1 VTPDERLE
9 QAIGDWLVQKENEPA
24 LLPGEFA
31 RTLPADLRA
40 VFLRELELLA
50 EIDGLTTMAPSRDLP
65 RRYGDFRVL
74 GELGRGAMGAVYDAE
89 QVSTGRRVALK
100 VLHPHIAG
108 EPAAAQRFRREART
122 ASALVHPGIVPVLD
136 CGETDGT
143 AWLAMARIEGR
154 SLQRL
159 LAAAEDPRDVD
170 HARAKALLAEPV
182 QLAGALAEIA
192 DALAFAHEHGVV
204 HRDIKPANLMR
215 GDDGSMV
222 VLDFGLATAREADAP
237 SLTRTGDLLGTPL
250 YMAPEQAHGAENGTP
265 RSDVYALGAVLY
277 ECLCGVPPVAPG
289 PLAAVLDA
297 ILNRPAVDPRRRRP
311 GVPAELARIALQ
323 CLEKDPRDRYASA
336 AALAADLRR
345 FAAGEAVH
353 ARGSGWL
360 QRSARAVRRRPA
372 RAVWPLVV
380 GLSLLSALLVWGLAA
395 RRGAQVVTLQGR
407 LDLQRIDELLASSP
421 ERLTVF
427 GGASQRF
434 YVRLGLGEA
443 LGSDLE
449 RSPGAAEA
457 LRLAAALVDAFPD
470 DVEVRRAQARARLD
484 VGDDLAAADAAIAA
498 LLALPDATAGDRMMA
513 AVWARRQGRADEAR
527 RLAAEVGDAAAP
539 DVAFWRGFWHQD
551 EQDHEAAIAAF
562 TRALAGVG
570 SQAGALDAERRY
582 FALLHRGWCRSC
594 PDIAQLR
601 AAQDDLLQAAA
612 LRPRYGTARLLWAA
626 LRCLE
631 ARTAADLGEPVAAV
645 QEVLAGAA
653 PWVHVL
659 TARVLLALAEGGA
672 LQHGPVAFGAEFSPI
687 GVLPV
692 RAEFAPAFAGV
703 ALGLLDGLLRAEPD
717 SFAAGFHRAAAL
729 ALLDRHG
736 EALSGLQQ
744 LQAKASAAQ
753 LPALELQRARV
764 QLASGLPQRALTS
777 VQRARSLQPRYV
789 AAWRFEALVAAHLG
803 ERSVQLQALEQ
814 ALATIAAVGR
824 DPSVLPDAAAW
835 WPELQ
840 LERAAALRSV
850 GRDREAIELLRH
862 GDFGGALAGA
872 DSPRVRQQRRWA
884 LQAVEASTELAAPV
898 ALAADSPLRWLASAA
913 APPTTV
919 DADARSALLRGW
931 LPASALAGAFA
942 VEPMLQP
949 VLQLR
954 GALVPADLESA
965 PLQAVFANLP
975 ALLAREGGAEALDR
989 VAGRLLDAEPEHG
1002 EARLLRALVWQ
1013 HTRRSAES
1021 AAYLAGTLAAHPDDL
1036 RSRYLLAVAARAL
1049 GDRELLRAALRRERT
1064 PLSAPELDAVSAAL
1078 PLAERVPAVELF
1090 AAAR

>member
-1 VTPDERLE
+1 MTPDEQLE
-9 QAIGDWLVQKENEPA
+9 QAIGDWLVRKENEPA

-31 RTLPADLRA
+31 RELPSELRA

-159 LAAAEDPRDVD
+159 LAAREDARDVD
-170 HARAKALLAEPV
+170 HGRARELLADPV
-182 QLAGALAEIA
+182 RLAVALADIA
-192 DALAFAHEHGVV
+192 EALAFAHEQGVV

-250 YMAPEQAHGAENGTP
+250 YMAPEQAHGAENGNA
-265 RSDVYALGAVLY
+265 RSDVYSLGAVLY
-277 ECLCGVPPVAPG
+277 ECLCGAPPVAPG

-297 ILNRPAVDPRRRRP
+297 ILNRPAIDPRRRRP

-380 GLSLLSALLVWGLAA
+380 GLSVLTALLVWVLAA
-395 RRGAQVVTLQGR
+395 QRGAQVVTLQGK

-434 YVRLGLGEA
+434 YRRLGLGEA
-443 LGSDLE
+443 LGADQE
-449 RSPGAAEA
+449 RSPGADEA
-457 LRLAAALVDAFPD
+457 LRLCTALVAAFPGD
-470 DVEVRRAQARARLD
+470 AEVRRAHARTWLD
-484 VGDDLAAADAAIAA
+484 VGDDIAAADAAIAA
-498 LLALPDATAGDRMMA
+498 LLALPAATAGDRMMA
-513 AVWARRQGRADEAR
+513 AVWARRQGRTEAAQQ
-527 RLAAEVGDAAAP
+527 LVAAVGSATAP

-562 TRALAGVG
+562 TRALDAGG
-570 SQAGALDAERRY
+570 DAGALDGERRY

-645 QEVLAGAA
+645 QQVLTGAA

-687 GVLPV
+687 GALPV

-703 ALGLLDGLLRAEPD
+703 ALGLLDGLAKADPN
-717 SFAAGFHRAAAL
+717 SFAVGFHRAAAL
-729 ALLDRHG
+729 TLLDRHG
-736 EALSGLQQ
+736 EALVCLQQ
-744 LQAKASAAQ
+744 LQATAAPAQ

-764 QLASGLPQRALTS
+764 LLARGMPQRALGAA
-777 VQRARSLQPRYV
+777 QQARSLQPRFV

-803 ERSVQLQALEQ
+803 ERSVQLHALEQ
-814 ALATIAAVGR
+814 ALAAIAAVGR

-840 LERAAALRSV
+840 LERAAALRAL
-850 GRDREAIELLRH
+850 GRDREAIELLQR

-884 LQAVEASTELAAPV
+884 LQAAEAAAEGV
-898 ALAADSPLRWLASAA
+898 APALLAADSPLRWLSTTAM
-913 APPTTV
+913 PPTAV
-919 DADARSALLRGW
+919 EADARAALQRGW
-931 LPASALAGAFA
+931 LPATAMAAAFA
-942 VEPMLQP
+942 AEPMLQP
-949 VLQLR
+949 LLQRR
-954 GALVPADLESA
+954 GALAPTDIEVA

-975 ALLAREGGAEALDR
+975 ALLARPGGAEALEQK
-989 VAGRLLDAEPEHG
+989 ASALLAAEPEHG

-1021 AAYLAGTLAAHPDDL
+1021 AAYLASTLAAHPDDL

-1064 PLSAPELDAVSAAL
+1064 PLSAPELDAVAASL
-1078 PLAERVPAVELF
+1078 PLADRLPAAELF

>member
-9 QAIGDWLVQKENEPA
+9 QAIGDWLVRKESEPA

-31 RTLPADLRA
+31 RELPAELRP

-50 EIDGLTTMAPSRDLP
+50 EIDGLTTLAPSRDLP

-108 EPAAAQRFRREART
+108 EPAAASRFRREART

-143 AWLAMARIEGR
+143 AWLAMARIDGR

-159 LAAAEDPRDVD
+159 LAAAEDRRDVD
-170 HARAKALLAEPV
+170 HARARELLGAPV
-182 QLAGALAEIA
+182 RLASALADIA
-192 DALAFAHEHGVV
+192 DALAFAHDQGVV

-250 YMAPEQAHGAENGTP
+250 YMAPEQAHGAENGTA

-277 ECLCGVPPVAPG
+277 ECLCGAPPVAPG

-380 GLSLLSALLVWGLAA
+380 GLSLLTTLLVWGLAA
-395 RRGAQVVTLQGR
+395 RRGAQVVTLQGQR
-407 LDLQRIDELLASSP
+407 DLQRIDELLASSP

-427 GGASQRF
+427 GGASHRF
-434 YVRLGLGEA
+434 YRRLGLGEA
-443 LGSDLE
+443 LGADSA
-449 RSPGAAEA
+449 RSAGAAEA
-457 LRLAAALVDAFPD
+457 LQLGAALVVAFPD
-470 DVEVRRAQARARLD
+470 NVEVRRAHARAWLD
-484 VGDDLAAADAAIAA
+484 VGDDVASADAAIAA

-513 AVWARRQGRADEAR
+513 AVWARRQGRAADAQ
-527 RLAAEVGDAAAP
+527 RLGAVVGAADTPE
-539 DVAFWRGFWHQD
+539 VAFWRGFWHQD

-562 TRALAGVG
+562 TRALAAGG
-570 SQAGALDAERRY
+570 SGDGALDAERRY

-703 ALGLLDGLLRAEPD
+703 ALGLLDGLLQAEPD

-736 EALSGLQQ
+736 EALAVVQQ
-744 LQAKASAAQ
+744 LQAKVAAAQ
-753 LPALELQRARV
+753 LPAIELQRARV
-764 QLASGLPQRALTS
+764 QLASGLPQRALLS
-777 VQRARSLQPRYV
+777 AQRARTLQPRFV

-803 ERSVQLQALEQ
+803 ERSVQLHALER
-814 ALATIAAVGR
+814 AVAAIGAIGR

-835 WPELQ
+835 LPELQ
-840 LERAAALRSV
+840 LERAAALRAV
-850 GRDREAIELLRH
+850 GRSREAVELLRN
-862 GDFGGALAGA
+862 GDFGGPLAGA
-872 DSPRVRQQRRWA
+872 DSPRVRHQRRWA
-884 LQAVEASTELAAPV
+884 LQAAEAAVEPV
-898 ALAADSPLRWLASAA
+898 ASAAVDADSPLRWLGAA
-913 APPTTV
+913 TAPPTAL

-931 LPASALAGAFA
+931 LPASAVARAFA
-942 VEPMLQP
+942 AEPMLQP
-949 VLQLR
+949 LLQRSGVL
-954 GALVPADLESA
+954 APADIEAA

-975 ALLAREGGAEALDR
+975 ALLAGEGGAEALER
-989 VAGRLLDAEPEHG
+989 KATRLLGAEPEHG

-1013 HTRRSAES
+1013 HAARSAD
-1021 AAYLAGTLAAHPDDL
+1021 AARYLAGTLAAHPDDL

-1064 PLSAPELDAVSAAL
+1064 PLSPPELDAVSAAL
-1078 PLAERVPAVELF
+1078 PLAPARSAAELF